1 MPESEMSKESIDYAR
16 LQEEHGGKFVALRG
30 GEVVASGKTDAEL
43 VSIVEEKGL
52 DGEDLVFEY
61 VRAKG
66 CFYAF
71 SVPGPRDRDRA
82 RPPHRSHGPGIT
94 ITSGAASA

>member
-1 MPESEMSKESIDYAR
+1 MRFRFPPKGKGIIMSEPEMSQESIAYAR
-16 LQEEHGGKFVALRG
+16 LQEEYGGKFVALRN

-52 DGEDLVFEY
+52 DGEDLVFEH

-66 CFYAF
+66 CFYAL
-71 SVPGPRDRDRA
+71 
-82 RPPHRSHGPGIT
+82 
-94 ITSGAASA
+94 